1 MEITEVK
8 VEKFGAIVTV
18 ALSWRKE
25 GRMGDWRVV
34 SVGLIFAEN
43 GGFCLDECQRWV
55 CVSFW
60 VSFSFVCTT
69 VGVETTIALK

>member
-43 GGFCLDECQRWV
+43 GGFC
-55 CVSFW
+55 
-60 VSFSFVCTT
+60 
-69 VGVETTIALK
+69 